1 MLVTKRRRPY
11 RHPDAINHV
20 MPRDWDDV
28 FTADDACDDIMHLIG
43 ARRRP
48 ALIEPD
54 IYADVYSCME
64 R

>member
-1 MLVTKRRRPY
+1 MLVTKPRKQY
-11 RHPDAINHV
+11 RHPDAIV
-20 MPRDWDDV
+20 CALPRDWDDM
-28 FTADDACDDIMHLIG
+28 FGADDACDDIMHLIG

-54 IYADVYSCME
+54 IYADVYSCVE